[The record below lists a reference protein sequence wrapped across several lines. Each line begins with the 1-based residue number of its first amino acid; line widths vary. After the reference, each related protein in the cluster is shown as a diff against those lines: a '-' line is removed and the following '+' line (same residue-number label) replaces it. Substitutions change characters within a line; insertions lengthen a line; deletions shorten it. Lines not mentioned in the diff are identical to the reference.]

1 MENPLPRIVSVELL
15 PFSSLTP
22 PSNVAV
28 LSILLSLSWMDSIVT
43 YLRSGIL
50 PKDKKE
56 SDWIRCKSPWY
67 WVSEDGRL
75 YKRSYSGPYLLCV
88 HLEVVEVLLEE
99 LHEGICGSHTGGWS
113 LAHRVLTQGY

>member
-1 MENPLPRIVSVELL
+1 MADPLPRIVSVELL

-22 PSNVAV
+22 PCNVAV
-28 LSILLSLSWMDSIVT
+28 LSIHPSPNLMDPIVT
-43 YLRSGIL
+43 YLQNGIV
-50 PKDKKE
+50 PEDKKE
-56 SDWIRCKSPWY
+56 FDRIRCKSPQY